1 MGNVATST
9 GSASGAVV
17 EISRTISDANYGMI
31 GMANNLQQLATQLVF
46 MKQEAGSTSKAIR
59 NLKNAILSPTGVL
72 IAISAFITILEAMSK
87 RQREAEQTTKSL
99 NEAIGQEVSSLEM
112 LFGIAKNE
120 SLSKEARLESIK
132 KINKEY
138 PEYLSNVKLENIN
151 TEKTNELLEKQI
163 LLEIARAKV
172 KSIADEI
179 AKENIKLIDAESKSA
194 IDSLN
199 TTEKIIAGI
208 AEKAGFSR
216 EEVTKRAIERGKK
229 NTEKDIQESKDR
241 IKLLTGELSE
251 IIKDMPSAITAITG
265 DDSDLSDKTRDK
277 LLNLLKDYQDKVLEL
292 GAENEQQLLIIRRK
306 AALKEAEELGAEKED
321 LLIIE
326 KYYDKLSYDLFL
338 ENIEKRKKERE
349 EESKKQIQ
357 DAKNLTQQLTLT
369 ISERFKE
376 INQIVSSVASA
387 FDSISKISQSY
398 HDGEIQRLQRE
409 RDFVQNNNALS
420 ESEKKQSLERIRIEE
435 EKAQVRK
442 IKAERNFLIIQQTIA
457 LAETVMNAKK
467 MIQEQA
473 VLALKLSTM
482 GTTALTEIEIES
494 AKNLAVGKMSI
505 GKFISQLGIGGGI
518 AFAAAIGGIIASI
531 TTAKKNAKNQI
542 AAVTGASSTSLSQG
556 SAISAPDFNIVGAS
570 QQSQLAQTI
579 AQSEQQPIQAYV
591 VAEDITTAQQLD
603 NNIIQGASLG

>member
-1 MGNVATST
+1 
-9 GSASGAVV
+9 
-17 EISRTISDANYGMI
+17 
-31 GMANNLQQLATQLVF
+31 

-194 IDSLN
+194 INSLN
-199 TTEKIIAGI
+199 TTEKIIASI

-265 DDSDLSDKTRDK
+265 DDSDLSNKTRDK